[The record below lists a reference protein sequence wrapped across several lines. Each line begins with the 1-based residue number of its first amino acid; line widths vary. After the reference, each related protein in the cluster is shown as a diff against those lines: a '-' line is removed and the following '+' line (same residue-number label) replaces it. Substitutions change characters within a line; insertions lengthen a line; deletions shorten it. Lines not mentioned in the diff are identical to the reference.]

1 MKSGFKLGEL
11 ELIWLNGG
19 RFELDGG
26 AMFGVVPKILWSKK
40 YPSDADN
47 FVPMAAYP
55 ILVRSTEALCIIE
68 SGLGNKLNEKQRR
81 IFRVKEEWS
90 LLEDL
95 IALGIRRD
103 DIDCVIL
110 THYDFDHS
118 GGVIMRDDHGGLSL
132 TFPRA
137 KHIIQRKE
145 WEDVLNPNRRSV
157 NSYWP
162 INYEIL
168 RDSGKLELTEGDREI
183 IKGVRV
189 VYTGGHNRG
198 HQIVM
203 IESNGEKA
211 IHPGDLIPTHAHYNP
226 LWVMAYDNFPVE
238 VIEKKEAIESMAI
251 KEGAWLTFYHD
262 PFVLAGRFD
271 EKGGLIEKW

>member
-132 TFPRA
+132 TFPKA
-137 KHIIQRKE
+137 KHIIQLKE